1 MGDVVMPISRD
12 DLKGRS
18 CWIFSDGKAG
28 NDVQSL
34 GVANAL
40 ELDVT
45 IKRVEPTGIHKL
57 LSPWIGVAH
66 REHFGRADSVFSRP
80 WPDVAIAIGRLTT
93 PYIRELKRLAGD
105 ASFTVILLGV
115 AISTAVFLAR
125 VWQTGFLANYRDYRA
140 NLGRGILI
148 GLELLIAADILKSVV
163 VDPTLQGIA
172 VLGGIV
178 AIRTFLSISLDVE
191 INGHW
196 PWETTRLAQ
205 QADTQETPGPA

>member
-1 MGDVVMPISRD
+1 MRD
-12 DLKGRS
+12 L
-18 CWIFSDGKAG
+18 
-28 NDVQSL
+28 
-34 GVANAL
+34 AL
-40 ELDVT
+40 WTSEVLDIT
-45 IKRVEPTGIHKL
+45 
-57 LSPWIGVAH
+57 
-66 REHFGRADSVFSRP
+66 
-80 WPDVAIAIGRLTT
+80 
-93 PYIRELKRLAGD
+93 
-105 ASFTVILLGV
+105 SFAVILLGV
-115 AISTAVFLAR
+115 AISTAVFLVR

-191 INGHW
+191 INGRW

-205 QADTQETPGPA
+205 QTDVPETRGPA